1 MSGITTHV
9 LNTSSGQPAQGVK
22 IQLEFMNSEG
32 NFDILS
38 DTCTNEDG
46 RAPKLLEDQAKFLEG
61 TYRITFLTKDYF
73 TGLDQK
79 CFYPYASIVFD
90 IEDLES
96 HYHVPLLISNY
107 SYSTYRGS

>member
-9 LNTSSGQPAQGVK
+9 LNTSSGQPAKGVK
-22 IQLEFMNSEG
+22 IQLEFMNSDG

-38 DTCTNEDG
+38 DTCTNSDG
-46 RAPKLLEDQAKFLEG
+46 RAPELMDKEKDFLEG

-73 TGLDQK
+73 SGLDQN

-90 IEDLES
+90 IEDTES